1 MSDELDEL
9 QGRKANRRGFMDR
22 GDCEEHALTGQLEPI
37 ANGAL
42 DNIIREGRIAGTPH
56 IILTIP
62 I

>member
-1 MSDELDEL
+1 MSFRDEK
-9 QGRKANRRGFMDR
+9 QNRRGFMDR
-22 GDCEEHALTGQLEPI
+22 GGCEEHALTGQLEPI